1 MTPQEKVNAAA
12 VGALSA
18 AVERYVSGSISAV
31 DFADELA
38 PLLTDD
44 VEFWSNYT
52 PTWEPLRPLFA
63 ERHGVEGIVA
73 RYDYENQHEAIE
85 PGSAVPTDIAMTGD
99 VMYLTQRETARF
111 FGRDPVTWEMVVR
124 VEFRAGL
131 IAKLQMFLDSAP
143 IEAVYG
149 GAAGRGS

>member
-1 MTPQEKVNAAA
+1 MKPQEKVNAGA
-12 VGALSA
+12 VAALSA
-18 AVERYVSGSISAV
+18 AVERYVSGSISAIA
-31 DFADELA
+31 FADELT
-38 PLLTDD
+38 PLLADD
-44 VEFWSNYT
+44 VEFWSNYM

-85 PGSAVPTDIAMTGD
+85 PGSAVPTDIAIAGD

-111 FGRDPVTWEMVVR
+111 FGREAVTWDMVIR
-124 VEFRAGL
+124 IEFRAGL
-131 IAKLQMFLDSAP
+131 IARLQMFLDSAP

-149 GAAGRGS
+149 LAAGRGS